1 MESSEREYERM
12 SDGGSQMSGK
22 SKTAD
27 VDAGDKLGDGST
39 SSATEPSG
47 TIGSSILNLLNSVMG
62 VGILALV
69 RRCTSHSALR
79 TPRSRF
85 ARVRLVQPA
94 AFEKTGAALGVSLL
108 TVSAILVVGT
118 LLVLDSTLRMT
129 SSTTYSEAVA
139 NAAGRTLAKVLPLA
153 AHWSTSGGDAL

>member
-1 MESSEREYERM
+1 MSLNPGVSGSESHMESSEREYERM

-69 RRCTSHSALR
+69 RRCTSHFALRAPRSALQVR
-79 TPRSRF
+79 QGTACAACGVRKDWSC
-85 ARVRLVQPA
+85 ARREPSYCLCNSGRRHA
-94 AFEKTGAALGVSLL
+94 ACA
-108 TVSAILVVGT
+108 
-118 LLVLDSTLRMT
+118 
-129 SSTTYSEAVA
+129 
-139 NAAGRTLAKVLPLA
+139 
-153 AHWSTSGGDAL
+153 